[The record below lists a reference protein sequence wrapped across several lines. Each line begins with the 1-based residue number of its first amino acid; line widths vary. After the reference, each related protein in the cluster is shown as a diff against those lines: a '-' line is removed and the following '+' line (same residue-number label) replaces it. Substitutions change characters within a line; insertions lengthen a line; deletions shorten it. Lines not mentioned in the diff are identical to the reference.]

1 MRKTMACGLLH
12 FTLTVAENPLSL
24 ARHGR
29 VYLVYL
35 VYLVDLVM

>member
-1 MRKTMACGLLH
+1 MRRTIACSVAR
-12 FTLTVAENPLSL
+12 FTLTVADNPLSL
-24 ARHGR
+24 AQHEI

>member
-1 MRKTMACGLLH
+1 MQTTIACRVVR
-12 FTLTVAENPLSL
+12 FTLTVTENPLSL
-24 ARHGR
+24 ARHEM